1 VTTETERRL
10 RAQIRAHNS
19 WADTP
24 DRPARTA
31 AARRALEDRFV
42 RQADPEGK
50 LSPQERHLKAEHV
63 RKAYYAN
70 LALKSVQARR
80 RRQQVGA

>member
-1 VTTETERRL
+1 MTTDTERRL

-19 WADTP
+19 WANTP
-24 DRPARTA
+24 DRPARTL
-31 AARRALEDRFV
+31 AARRGLEDRFV

-50 LSPQERHLKAEHV
+50 LSPQELHLKAEHL
-63 RKAYYAN
+63 RKAFYAE

-80 RRQQVGA
+80 RRQEAV